1 VYLSFLTIPHYIYSF
16 GPAFFGPPFLVMRFK
31 FQFSSRVRRFS
42 NNCRF
47 IIIIIVII
55 IIIIVV
61 VVAAA
66 TAAER
71 LFSKTLYSSL

>member
-1 VYLSFLTIPHYIYSF
+1 
-16 GPAFFGPPFLVMRFK
+16 MRFK

>member
-1 VYLSFLTIPHYIYSF
+1 
-16 GPAFFGPPFLVMRFK
+16 MRFK

-61 VVAAA
+61 VA

-71 LFSKTLYSSL
+71 LFSKTLCSSL